1 MSVRHATVRSRAWTP
16 RFPRSSAKYGF
27 INSGQSPNGSKP
39 FSTSQIDFITPQ
51 SSQTMDVAK
60 SSSVSGTSP
69 GRIHVL
75 GIGNLG
81 RLFAHALANS
91 ENPPPISLLLHRP
104 SLLQEWE
111 KAGRQISIT
120 TNGIINSNGQFDVE
134 DISSPTSSDT
144 PISNL
149 IVATKTINTVSALAS
164 VSHRLNSESTVLFTQ
179 NGMGTLEEANSQVFT
194 DASKRPNYLTSITSH
209 GVFTLS
215 PFSSVHAGLAFV
227 SIGRALQIPP
237 PTSPSKAQ
245 YLINKVIESPVLA
258 AKEYRPQELLYLQLE
273 KLVINAMINPLTA
286 VFDCKNGELFI
297 HGAVVKMMRLLLQE
311 ASQVLLSLPEL
322 RVAAD
327 GDDEIEIRFSTQEL
341 EIKVLDVAGKT
352 AANTSSMLQDVRAGR
367 KTEIDYING
376 WIVRKGKELGMECE
390 HNGSLVEMVKT
401 EKKIGVED
409 VRENFEGPG
418 GQGG

>member
-1 MSVRHATVRSRAWTP
+1 
-16 RFPRSSAKYGF
+16 
-27 INSGQSPNGSKP
+27 
-39 FSTSQIDFITPQ
+39 
-51 SSQTMDVAK
+51 
-60 SSSVSGTSP
+60 
-69 GRIHVL
+69 
-75 GIGNLG
+75 
-81 RLFAHALANS
+81 
-91 ENPPPISLLLHRP
+91 
-104 SLLQEWE
+104 
-111 KAGRQISIT
+111 
-120 TNGIINSNGQFDVE
+120 
-134 DISSPTSSDT
+134 
-144 PISNL
+144 
-149 IVATKTINTVSALAS
+149 
-164 VSHRLNSESTVLFTQ
+164 
-179 NGMGTLEEANSQVFT
+179 
-194 DASKRPNYLTSITSH
+194 
-209 GVFTLS
+209 
-215 PFSSVHAGLAFV
+215 
-227 SIGRALQIPP
+227 
-237 PTSPSKAQ
+237 
-245 YLINKVIESPVLA
+245 
-258 AKEYRPQELLYLQLE
+258 
-273 KLVINAMINPLTA
+273 MINPLTA